1 MATKDFPTP
10 HTGNIRHLTSS
21 IEKNEYEAGKIRVE
35 ITPTIARD
43 LVARDKFIMLGHKH
57 ASKVRSNGTSEHWIS
72 TEIAKE
78 LHDDAKVR
86 RAERDIPKGTARA
99 YSCLL
104 SNLDREIQRVERR
117 GLFDDPGYDEAVNR
131 MNSELC
137 KLPLGSAAL
146 TCDGTPVEIYKPFG
160 IYCVSDPAA
169 RFVQRD
175 GARVDYK
182 PGYIVKEAGG
192 KPFFISP
199 CDLTTIDGNCPY
211 LRSVPV
217 NPSQR
222 TVA

>member
-1 MATKDFPTP
+1 MA
-10 HTGNIRHLTSS
+10 
-21 IEKNEYEAGKIRVE
+21 AG
-35 ITPTIARD
+35 
-43 LVARDKFIMLGHKH
+43 
-57 ASKVRSNGTSEHWIS
+57 EHWIS
-72 TEIAKE
+72 TTLAKE
-78 LHDDAKVR
+78 LLDDAKVR
-86 RAERDIPKGTARA
+86 RSDQEIPRGAAHA
-99 YSCLL
+99 YSCLI
-104 SNLDREIQRVERR
+104 SNLDREIQRLERR

-137 KLPLGSAAL
+137 KLSLGSAAL

-160 IYCVSDPAA
+160 IYCVSNPTA

-175 GARVDYK
+175 GGRVEYK

-199 CDLTTIDGNCPY
+199 CDLTTIDGNCAY

-222 TVA
+222 TAA